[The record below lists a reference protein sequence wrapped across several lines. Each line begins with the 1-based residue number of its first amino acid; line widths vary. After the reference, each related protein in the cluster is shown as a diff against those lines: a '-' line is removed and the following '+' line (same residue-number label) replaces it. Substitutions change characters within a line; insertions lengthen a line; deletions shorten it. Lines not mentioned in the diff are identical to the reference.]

1 MRRLIAMAT
10 VLACTALV
18 LVPTTSSAGVASV
31 FNTATVL
38 APGALSFGAEGGMRF
53 DPVEFGG
60 FGSINYGL
68 LNRMD
73 ASAKFGYS
81 PLVKKGYFGA
91 DVEVGLSPGR
101 TTGANFSAA
110 FGGHYCDAFGLDAT
124 ILGSWR
130 QGRANVYA
138 GADMDINF
146 YDDPV
151 GTQVP
156 LNLVLGVEAGLRR
169 NIAVIAELGV
179 NMKDSANYVS
189 FGVAIYP

>member
-1 MRRLIAMAT
+1 MRRLIPSIMIAAGAL
-10 VLACTALV
+10 LAFLPV
-18 LVPTTSSAGVASV
+18 TSHAGMASV

-38 APGALSFGAEGGMRF
+38 SPGSMSFGAEGGMRF

-60 FGSINYGL
+60 FGSVNYGL

-73 ASAKFGYS
+73 ACVKFGYS
-81 PLVKKGYFGA
+81 PLMKKGYFGA

-101 TTGANFSAA
+101 RSGANFSATVGA
-110 FGGHYCDAFGLDAT
+110 HYCDAFGLDAAL
-124 ILGSWR
+124 LGSW
-130 QGRANVYA
+130 QSGRANLYA

-146 YDDPV
+146 HEDPL

-156 LNLVLGVEAGLRR
+156 LNLILGVEAGLRR

-179 NMKDSANYVS
+179 NMKDSANYLAL
-189 FGVAIYP
+189 GVVIYP